1 MNSTRQSPITSVNAS
16 SKMRKQSNLL
26 EALNGGQNGKMS
38 FTERTTGRILEYYVV
53 GEIEE
58 ASEYVDWFDAI
69 RHANE
74 SDVVKIYINSFG
86 GDLFT
91 AIQFMRVLRETRAS
105 VIASVEGACMSA
117 ATIIFLSATDY
128 EVSRHSNF
136 MFHNYSGG
144 TFGKGGEMMDQL
156 VYERKWSEALLRDV
170 YADFLTPEEITAI
183 LDNKDIW
190 LDSEKVVER
199 LNKRLESRRAAA
211 EAQKSQDSPAE

>member
-1 MNSTRQSPITSVNAS
+1 MNSTRRYPITSAS
-16 SKMRKQSNLL
+16 TYSKTRKQNNLL
-26 EALNGGQNGKMS
+26 EVLNGGQNGKMS
-38 FTERTTGRILEYYVV
+38 FSERTTGRILEYYVV

-58 ASEYVDWFDAI
+58 ASEYVDWFDEI

-74 SDVVKIYINSFG
+74 NDIIKIYINSFG

-91 AIQFMRVLRETRAS
+91 AIQFMRILRETRAS

-144 TFGKGGEMMDQL
+144 TSGKGGEMMDQL
-156 VYERKWSEALLRDV
+156 IYERKWSETLLRDV
-170 YADFLTPEEITAI
+170 YADFLTTEEITAI

-199 LNKRLESRRAAA
+199 LNKRLETRRLAA
-211 EAQKSQDSPAE
+211 EAQNPTAE